1 MSANIT
7 QPLKFL
13 FFSTGT
19 LPAVSLNQGTGIKQE
34 HTQQHHRQQQPY
46 IAASQA
52 QDDQPLI
59 WSCVQAKRESAGA
72 PRGHQNGGGGIGVKE
87 QDNGGEGGLHSS
99 SQHVEHEGSAPRLPA
114 KS

>member
-1 MSANIT
+1 M
-7 QPLKFL
+7 
-13 FFSTGT
+13 
-19 LPAVSLNQGTGIKQE
+19 
-34 HTQQHHRQQQPY
+34 
-46 IAASQA
+46 
-52 QDDQPLI
+52 
-59 WSCVQAKRESAGA
+59 QAKRESAGA